1 MKLEPR
7 QLLIVYV
14 SLRNNEDGS
23 AKLHPIDKQSLA
35 LSLYNKINASIERI
49 PVENGENLK
58 FNECEVVF
66 TPEECVYLKQ
76 LLSRAWDLDQI
87 EVKESLI
94 SLLS

>member
-35 LSLYNKINASIERI
+35 LAIYTKINASIERI

-66 TPEECVYLKQ
+66 APEECVYLKQ